1 VSYESPYETTS
12 DLLKSSASFGSSD
25 RVATPIVVSDLAG
38 LRSLSKSRPFRS
50 REPIAIQ
57 LPNLST
63 EEAEALS
70 ARINGYRNDCGC
82 SLGAKSMAA
91 GFLITVLWLCVSYG
105 VFTTRFL
112 LALPFAFLFAF
123 VCAGAG
129 KATGVFL
136 ARRRLRLELDRF
148 QPNSHPSLEGDSICR
163 VFGHN

>member
-1 VSYESPYETTS
+1 
-12 DLLKSSASFGSSD
+12 
-25 RVATPIVVSDLAG
+25 
-38 LRSLSKSRPFRS
+38 
-50 REPIAIQ
+50 
-57 LPNLST
+57 
-63 EEAEALS
+63 
-70 ARINGYRNDCGC
+70 
-82 SLGAKSMAA
+82 MAA

-129 KATGVFL
+129 KAAGVFL

-148 QPNSHPSLEGDSICR
+148 QPSSHPSLEGDSTCQ